1 MNGNRSGSGM
11 AKTRTSN
18 GIDVRL
24 TTLEGGLRVISQHMP
39 GFATCSA
46 GVWVGA
52 GARNE
57 SATLNGIS
65 HLIEHMAFKGTERR
79 DAYAIAAEI
88 EAVGGHLNAYTSREH
103 TAFYAKVLKDDLPL
117 ALDILGDI
125 LCHSTFADDE
135 LAREKEVVIQE
146 IGQAHDTPDDIVF
159 DYFQETAYP
168 EQSIGRPVL
177 GSADGVSQLTR
188 DQLFEYMASH
198 YTAPDMVLAAAG
210 HVDHER
216 LVALVGEAFA
226 TLPALSGP
234 TFDKARYLGGEF
246 RSDRALEQ
254 LHLLIGLDGFAYQD
268 DDFYALQVL
277 STLLGGG
284 MSSRLFQEVREK
296 RGLAYSVYS
305 FAGSYVDGGLFG
317 IYAGAAP
324 EDAAELAGVLC
335 DETRKVAD
343 GVSDEEV
350 ARARAQLKSG
360 LLMSLESS
368 YTRCETLARQLL
380 IYGRAKTIEEMVA
393 EIDAVGPEHV
403 RGCMTR
409 LLGTAAPTVTALGP
423 VGTLPDYPTVAGR
436 LH

>member
-1 MNGNRSGSGM
+1 MPKR
-11 AKTRTSN
+11 RRSN
-18 GIDVRL
+18 GQDVRV
-24 TTLEGGLRVISQHMP
+24 TTLSNGLRVVSQHMP

-46 GVWVGA
+46 GVWVNA

-57 SATLNGIS
+57 PASVNGIS

-103 TAFYAKVLKDDLPL
+103 TAFYAKILKDDLPL
-117 ALDILGDI
+117 ALDLLGDI
-125 LCHSTFADDE
+125 LCRSVFDE
-135 LAREKEVVIQE
+135 AELKREKEVVIQE

-177 GSADGVSQLTR
+177 GSAEGVARLSR
-188 DQLFEYMASH
+188 DQLLDYLGTH

-216 LVALVGEAFA
+216 LLTLAEDAFA
-226 TLPALSGP
+226 SLPARAGP
-234 TFDKARYLGGEF
+234 SFDEAHYRGGDF
-246 RSDRALEQ
+246 RSERALEQ
-254 LHLLIGLDGFAYQD
+254 LHLLIGLDGIAYDDPDFAT
-268 DDFYALQVL
+268 LQVL

-296 RGLAYSVYS
+296 RGLAYSVFS
-305 FAGSYVDGGLFG
+305 FASSYVDGGLFG

-324 EDAAELAGVLC
+324 EDAAELAEVVC
-335 DETRKVAD
+335 DETRKLCD

-368 YTRCETLARQLL
+368 FARCETLARQML
-380 IYGRAKTIEEMVA
+380 IYGRPKTIEEMVA
-393 EIDAVGPEHV
+393 EIDSVDGAAV
-403 RGCMTR
+403 RGCMAR
-409 LLGTAAPTVTALGP
+409 LLDATAPTVTALGP
-423 VGTLPDYPTVAGR
+423 LGSLPEYPAVAGR
-436 LH
+436 LN